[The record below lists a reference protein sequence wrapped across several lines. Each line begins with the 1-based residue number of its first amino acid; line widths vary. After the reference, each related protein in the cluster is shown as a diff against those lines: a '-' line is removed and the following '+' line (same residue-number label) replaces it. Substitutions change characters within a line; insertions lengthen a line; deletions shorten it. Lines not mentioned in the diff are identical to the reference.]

1 MKIFFLIIFF
11 IVIFIESI
19 DLITIDL
26 EFNSNDF
33 YRIKNIDS
41 NLNLSFNNKTNISL
55 LPEKYTSLIKLIL
68 KNKKYLNNC
77 NKNIFFLNKKPY
89 ETFFCEKTNNSK
101 NINNIKLKFN
111 LNTYNITINESELFS
126 KKGKYFYFNFLTN
139 NNISEIVLSTNLL
152 DKNIF
157 IRKLEEQQNEE
168 VEEEEEEEEE
178 VDNKNENETSKNESN
193 RNYKKEKNKKS
204 SIGWIG
210 ICLIILL
217 SIIVIYVLYVGF
229 RYYRRKKYQNPSFY
243 YKITEEMF
251 EDITPIE

>member
-1 MKIFFLIIFF
+1 M
-11 IVIFIESI
+11 
-19 DLITIDL
+19 DLDL
-26 EFNSNDF
+26 NPDDF

-41 NLNLSFNNKTNISL
+41 NLEFSFNNKTNINF

-68 KNKKYLNNC
+68 KNKKYLNYC
-77 NKNIFFLNKKPY
+77 NKNIIFLDKKPY
-89 ETFFCEKTNNSK
+89 ETFFCEKANDTK

-111 LNTYNITINESELFS
+111 LDAYNISINESQLFS
-126 KKGKYFYFNFLTN
+126 KKGKYYYFNFLTN
-139 NNISEIVLSTNLL
+139 NNTSEIVLSTILL

-157 IRKLEEQQNEE
+157 KRKLEEQKDEE
-168 VEEEEEEEEE
+168 AEEEEEEEEI
-178 VDNKNENETSKNESN
+178 DNKIDNETSKNESN
-193 RNYKKEKNKKS
+193 RNYNEKNKKS

-210 ICLIILL
+210 ICLIIFL
-217 SIIVIYVLYVGF
+217 SIIIIYVLYVGF

>member
-1 MKIFFLIIFF
+1 MKIFILILFF
-11 IVIFIESI
+11 IIILTQSLN
-19 DLITIDL
+19 LITMDL
-26 EFNSNDF
+26 ELNSKAF
-33 YRIKNIDS
+33 YRIKNIES
-41 NLNLSFNNKTNISL
+41 NLNFSFNSKTSVSF

-68 KNKKYLNNC
+68 KNKKYLYNCQKNSIFLDNNS
-77 NKNIFFLNKKPY
+77 Y
-89 ETFFCEKTNNSK
+89 YTFFCEKINDNK

-111 LNTYNITINESELFS
+111 FDIYNISINESELFT

-139 NNISEIVLSTNLL
+139 NNVSEIVLSTILL

-168 VEEEEEEEEE
+168 EVEEEEEEEIF
-178 VDNKNENETSKNESN
+178 NKNENDTFKNDSN

-204 SIGWIG
+204 GIGWIG
-210 ICLIILL
+210 ICLIIIL

-251 EDITPIE
+251 DDITPIE

>member
-1 MKIFFLIIFF
+1 M
-11 IVIFIESI
+11 
-19 DLITIDL
+19 DL
-26 EFNSNDF
+26 ELNSNDF

-41 NLNLSFNNKTNISL
+41 HLKFSFNNKTNISL
-55 LPEKYTSLIKLIL
+55 LPEKYTILIKLIL
-68 KNKKYLNNC
+68 KNKKYLYNC
-77 NKNIFFLNKKPY
+77 NKNIFFINKKPY
-89 ETFFCEKTNNSK
+89 ETFFCEKANDNK

-111 LNTYNITINESELFS
+111 LGTYNISINESELFS

-139 NNISEIVLSTNLL
+139 SNISEIALSTVLL
-152 DKNIF
+152 DKKIY
-157 IRKLEEQQNEE
+157 IRKLE
-168 VEEEEEEEEE
+168 VEEEEEEN
-178 VDNKNENETSKNESN
+178 DNKNDTSKNESN
-193 RNYKKEKNKKS
+193 KNYNKKKNKKS
-204 SIGWIG
+204 GIGWIG

>member
-1 MKIFFLIIFF
+1 MKIFILILFY
-11 IVIFIESI
+11 IVIFTQTLN
-19 DLITIDL
+19 LITMDL
-26 EFNSNDF
+26 ELNSNDF

-41 NLNLSFNNKTNISL
+41 HLKFSFNNKTNISL
-55 LPEKYTSLIKLIL
+55 LPEKYTNLIKLIL
-68 KNKKYLNNC
+68 KNKKYLYNC
-77 NKNIFFLNKKPY
+77 NKNIFFINKKPY
-89 ETFFCEKTNNSK
+89 ETFFCEKANDNK

-111 LNTYNITINESELFS
+111 LGTYNISINESELFS

-139 NNISEIVLSTNLL
+139 SNISEIALSTVLL
-152 DKNIF
+152 DKKRY
-157 IRKLEEQQNEE
+157 IRKLE
-168 VEEEEEEEEE
+168 VEEEEEEN
-178 VDNKNENETSKNESN
+178 DNKNDTSKNESN
-193 RNYKKEKNKKS
+193 KNYNKKKNKNS
-204 SIGWIG
+204 GIGWIG

>member
-1 MKIFFLIIFF
+1 MKIFILILFY
-11 IVIFIESI
+11 IVIFTQTLN
-19 DLITIDL
+19 LITMDL
-26 EFNSNDF
+26 ELNSNDF

-41 NLNLSFNNKTNISL
+41 HLKFAFNNKTNISL
-55 LPEKYTSLIKLIL
+55 LPEKYTNLIKLIL
-68 KNKKYLNNC
+68 KNKKYLYNC
-77 NKNIFFLNKKPY
+77 KKNIFFINKKSY
-89 ETFFCEKTNNSK
+89 ETFFCEKANDNK

-111 LNTYNITINESELFS
+111 LGTYNISINESELFS

-139 NNISEIVLSTNLL
+139 SNISEIALSTVLL
-152 DKNIF
+152 DKKIY
-157 IRKLEEQQNEE
+157 IRKLE
-168 VEEEEEEEEE
+168 VEEEEEEN
-178 VDNKNENETSKNESN
+178 DNKNDTSKNESN
-193 RNYKKEKNKKS
+193 KNYNKKKNKKS
-204 SIGWIG
+204 GIGWIG

>member
-1 MKIFFLIIFF
+1 MKIFILILFY
-11 IVIFIESI
+11 IVIFTQSLN
-19 DLITIDL
+19 LITMDL
-26 EFNSNDF
+26 EINSNDF

-41 NLNLSFNNKTNISL
+41 NINLYFNNKTNISL
-55 LPEKYTSLIKLIL
+55 LPKKYTNLIKLIL
-68 KNKKYLNNC
+68 KNKKYLYNC
-77 NKNIFFLNKKPY
+77 NKNIFFINKKSY
-89 ETFFCEKTNNSK
+89 ETFFCEKTNDNK

-111 LNTYNITINESELFS
+111 LGTYNISINESELFS

-139 NNISEIVLSTNLL
+139 SNISEIALSTILL
-152 DKNIF
+152 DKKIY
-157 IRKLEEQQNEE
+157 IREL
-168 VEEEEEEEEE
+168 EEEEEEEN
-178 VDNKNENETSKNESN
+178 DNKNDTSKNESN
-193 RNYKKEKNKKS
+193 KNYNKKKNKKS
-204 SIGWIG
+204 GIGWIG

>member
-1 MKIFFLIIFF
+1 MKIFILILFY
-11 IVIFIESI
+11 IVIFTQTLN
-19 DLITIDL
+19 LITMDL
-26 EFNSNDF
+26 ELNSNDF

-41 NLNLSFNNKTNISL
+41 HLKFSFNNKTNISL
-55 LPEKYTSLIKLIL
+55 LPEKYTNLIKLIL
-68 KNKKYLNNC
+68 KNKKYLYNC
-77 NKNIFFLNKKPY
+77 NKNIFFINKKPY
-89 ETFFCEKTNNSK
+89 ETFFCEKANDNK

-111 LNTYNITINESELFS
+111 LGTYNISINESELFS

-139 NNISEIVLSTNLL
+139 SNISEIVLSTVLL
-152 DKNIF
+152 DKKIY
-157 IRKLEEQQNEE
+157 IRKLE
-168 VEEEEEEEEE
+168 VEEEEEEN
-178 VDNKNENETSKNESN
+178 DNKNDTSKNESN
-193 RNYKKEKNKKS
+193 KNYNKKKNKKS
-204 SIGWIG
+204 GIGWIG

>member
-1 MKIFFLIIFF
+1 MKIFILILFYIA
-11 IVIFIESI
+11 IFIQTLN
-19 DLITIDL
+19 LITLDL
-26 EFNSNDF
+26 ELNSNDF

-41 NLNLSFNNKTNISL
+41 NINLYFNNKTNISL
-55 LPEKYTSLIKLIL
+55 LPKKYTNLIKLIL
-68 KNKKYLNNC
+68 KNKKYIYNC
-77 NKNIFFLNKKPY
+77 NENIFFVDKKPY
-89 ETFFCEKTNNSK
+89 ETFFCEKTNDNK

-111 LNTYNITINESELFS
+111 LGTYNISINESELFS

-139 NNISEIVLSTNLL
+139 NNISEIVFSTFLL
-152 DKNIF
+152 NKEIYV
-157 IRKLEEQQNEE
+157 RKLEEEQN
-168 VEEEEEEEEE
+168 EEEEEEEEE
-178 VDNKNENETSKNESN
+178 NNNKNDTSKNESN
-193 RNYKKEKNKKS
+193 KNYKKKKNKKS
-204 SIGWIG
+204 GIGWIG

>member
-1 MKIFFLIIFF
+1 MKIFILILFY
-11 IVIFIESI
+11 IVIFTQTLN
-19 DLITIDL
+19 LITMDL
-26 EFNSNDF
+26 ELNSNDF

-41 NLNLSFNNKTNISL
+41 HLKFAFNNKTNISL
-55 LPEKYTSLIKLIL
+55 LPENYTNLIKLIL
-68 KNKKYLNNC
+68 KNKKYLYNC
-77 NKNIFFLNKKPY
+77 NKNIFFINKKSY
-89 ETFFCEKTNNSK
+89 ETFFCEKANDNK

-111 LNTYNITINESELFS
+111 LGTYNISINESELFS

-139 NNISEIVLSTNLL
+139 SNISEIALSTILL
-152 DKNIF
+152 DKKIY
-157 IRKLEEQQNEE
+157 IREL
-168 VEEEEEEEEE
+168 EEEEEEEN
-178 VDNKNENETSKNESN
+178 DNKNDTSKNESN
-193 RNYKKEKNKKS
+193 KNYNKKKNKKS
-204 SIGWIG
+204 GIGWIG

>member
-1 MKIFFLIIFF
+1 MKIFILILFY
-11 IVIFIESI
+11 IVIFTQTLN
-19 DLITIDL
+19 LITMDL
-26 EFNSNDF
+26 ELNSNDF

-41 NLNLSFNNKTNISL
+41 HLKFAFNNKTNISL
-55 LPEKYTSLIKLIL
+55 LPEKYTNLIKLIL
-68 KNKKYLNNC
+68 KNKKYLYNC
-77 NKNIFFLNKKPY
+77 NKNIFFINKKSY
-89 ETFFCEKTNNSK
+89 ETFFCEKANDNK

-111 LNTYNITINESELFS
+111 LGTYNISINESELFS

-139 NNISEIVLSTNLL
+139 SNISEIALSTVLL
-152 DKNIF
+152 DKKIY
-157 IRKLEEQQNEE
+157 IRKLE
-168 VEEEEEEEEE
+168 VEEEEEEN
-178 VDNKNENETSKNESN
+178 DNKNDTSKNESN
-193 RNYKKEKNKKS
+193 KNYNKKKNKKS
-204 SIGWIG
+204 GIGWIG

>member
-1 MKIFFLIIFF
+1 M
-11 IVIFIESI
+11 
-19 DLITIDL
+19 DL
-26 EFNSNDF
+26 ELNSNDF

-41 NLNLSFNNKTNISL
+41 HLKFSFNNKTNISL
-55 LPEKYTSLIKLIL
+55 LPEKYTNLIKLIL
-68 KNKKYLNNC
+68 KNKKYLYNC
-77 NKNIFFLNKKPY
+77 NKNIFFINKKPY
-89 ETFFCEKTNNSK
+89 ETFFCEKANDNK

-111 LNTYNITINESELFS
+111 LGTYNISINESELFS

-139 NNISEIVLSTNLL
+139 SNISEIALSTVLL
-152 DKNIF
+152 DKKIY
-157 IRKLEEQQNEE
+157 IRKLE
-168 VEEEEEEEEE
+168 VEEEEEEN
-178 VDNKNENETSKNESN
+178 DNKNDTSKNESN
-193 RNYKKEKNKKS
+193 KNYNKKKNKKS
-204 SIGWIG
+204 GIGWIG

>member
-1 MKIFFLIIFF
+1 MKIFILILFY
-11 IVIFIESI
+11 IVIFTQTLN
-19 DLITIDL
+19 LITMDL
-26 EFNSNDF
+26 ELNSNDF

-41 NLNLSFNNKTNISL
+41 HLKFAFNNKTNISL
-55 LPEKYTSLIKLIL
+55 LPEKYTNLIKLIL
-68 KNKKYLNNC
+68 KNKKYLYNC
-77 NKNIFFLNKKPY
+77 NKNIFFINKKPY
-89 ETFFCEKTNNSK
+89 ETFFCEKANDNK

-111 LNTYNITINESELFS
+111 LGTYNISINESELFS

-139 NNISEIVLSTNLL
+139 SNISEIALSTVLL
-152 DKNIF
+152 DKKIY
-157 IRKLEEQQNEE
+157 IRKLE
-168 VEEEEEEEEE
+168 VEEEEEEN
-178 VDNKNENETSKNESN
+178 DNKNDTSKNESN
-193 RNYKKEKNKKS
+193 KNYNKKKNKKS
-204 SIGWIG
+204 GIGWIG

>member
-1 MKIFFLIIFF
+1 MKIFILILFY
-11 IVIFIESI
+11 IVIFTQTLN
-19 DLITIDL
+19 LITMDL
-26 EFNSNDF
+26 ELNSNDF

-41 NLNLSFNNKTNISL
+41 HLKFSFNNKTNISL
-55 LPEKYTSLIKLIL
+55 LPEKYTNLIKLIL
-68 KNKKYLNNC
+68 KNKKYLYNC
-77 NKNIFFLNKKPY
+77 NKNIFFINKKPY
-89 ETFFCEKTNNSK
+89 ETFFCEKANDNK

-111 LNTYNITINESELFS
+111 LGTYNISINESELFS

-139 NNISEIVLSTNLL
+139 SNISEIALSTILL
-152 DKNIF
+152 DKKIY
-157 IRKLEEQQNEE
+157 IREL
-168 VEEEEEEEEE
+168 EEEEEEEN
-178 VDNKNENETSKNESN
+178 DNKNDTSKNESN
-193 RNYKKEKNKKS
+193 KNYNKKKNKKS
-204 SIGWIG
+204 GIGWIG

>member
-1 MKIFFLIIFF
+1 MKIFILILFY
-11 IVIFIESI
+11 IVIFTQTLN
-19 DLITIDL
+19 LITMDL
-26 EFNSNDF
+26 ELNSNDF

-41 NLNLSFNNKTNISL
+41 HLKFSFNNKTNISL
-55 LPEKYTSLIKLIL
+55 LPEKYTNLIKLIL
-68 KNKKYLNNC
+68 KNKKYLYNC
-77 NKNIFFLNKKPY
+77 NKNIFFINKKPY
-89 ETFFCEKTNNSK
+89 ETFFCEKANDNK

-111 LNTYNITINESELFS
+111 LGTYNISINESELFS

-139 NNISEIVLSTNLL
+139 SNISEIALSTVLL
-152 DKNIF
+152 DKKIY
-157 IRKLEEQQNEE
+157 IRKLE
-168 VEEEEEEEEE
+168 VEEEEEEN
-178 VDNKNENETSKNESN
+178 DNKNDTSKNESN
-193 RNYKKEKNKKS
+193 KNYNKKKNKKS
-204 SIGWIG
+204 GIGWIG